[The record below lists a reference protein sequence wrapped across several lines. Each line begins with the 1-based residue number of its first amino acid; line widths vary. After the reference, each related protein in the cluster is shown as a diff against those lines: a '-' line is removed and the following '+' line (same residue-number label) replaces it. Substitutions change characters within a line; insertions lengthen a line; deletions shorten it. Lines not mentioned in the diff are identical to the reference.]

1 MTNSKLTQIITHLKP
16 KYFFQIFVLL
26 AVLALIS
33 GNLLIFTSRAIARN
47 FSGTARFSVT
57 GKGNI
62 AIIGNTLL
70 TCQTPLNTN
79 CAAARD
85 GTATGTLLDN
95 NNYNMGR
102 IDVDAD
108 TTTNNS
114 SSATLSLPASSTI
127 VWAGLYMLGDSS
139 TNAIRTTIKFD
150 TPDVG
155 GYSTAFS
162 SQDDTIDP
170 FHMQF
175 RDVTALVQAG
185 GNGIYTTSAGET
197 GFGFDK
203 AAGWGLVV
211 AYTNAI
217 EPPRFL
223 AVYDGFRLPTYL
235 TPSTVPVTIPL
246 GGFTAPPAGT
256 VKAQIGMIVAD
267 GDRNQ
272 LAESVVLNSTTLSD
286 ALNPSNNFFNSTIS
300 NLGVAQTNRDP
311 NFNNTLGF
319 DIDIINADGIIP
331 NNATTATLTE
341 NTTGDAFTSG
351 VVTTAIEV
359 GQPNI
364 DVTKSFT
371 DINGGSININDELL
385 FTLTSASNG
394 ATHALNNII
403 EDTINSNLNYVPGT
417 LEVFSGANVGVKTD
431 VASDDQAEYNSVTK
445 KVTFRLGTGANTSSG
460 GTVNSGT
467 STTVRFRVKVSNTVT
482 NGQVI
487 TNVSNS
493 SFSAPVVG
501 YNFITNS
508 NTISMTVVIP
518 PTELTG
524 IVYTD
529 TNRDS
534 IKQVGEAGLG
544 GVTVNVLNSTTNAIL
559 YTGVTP
565 ASGIWTIVVVAGT
578 YKIDVIPPAT
588 KVITGSTNLNTVTA
602 VVSTTV
608 NAGDD
613 GINDPTT
620 DLRARKFSCGTNAAG
635 GNELIAG
642 QLCAYPVAFNNLG
655 PDTSTTLK
663 TIVDTLPSKATYIG
677 FAQGPASS
685 GWTCTHNTG
694 VVTCTNSQSIPSG
707 SSSGVFINTRISAL

>member
-1 MTNSKLTQIITHLKP
+1 MTNLKLKHVIINLKP

-26 AVLALIS
+26 AVLSLIS

-79 CAAARD
+79 CAAARA

-102 IDVDAD
+102 IDIDSD
-108 TTTNNS
+108 GTTNNS
-114 SSATLSLPASSTI
+114 SSATLALPASSTI
-127 VWAGLYMLGDSS
+127 VWAGLYMLGDGS

-150 TPDVG
+150 TPAVG

-185 GNGIYTTSAGET
+185 GNGVYVTSAGET
-197 GFGFDK
+197 GFGFDT

-211 AYTNAI
+211 AYTNDI

-223 AVYDGFRLPTYL
+223 AVYDGFRLPTT
-235 TPSTVPVTIPL
+235 TPAVPVTIPL
-246 GGFTAPPAGT
+246 NGFTAPPSGT

-272 LAESVVLNSTTLSD
+272 LAESAVLNSTALSD
-286 ALNPSNNFFNSTIS
+286 ALNPSNNVFNSNIT
-300 NLGVAQTNRDP
+300 NLGVLQTGRNPDY
-311 NFNNTLGF
+311 NNTLGM

-341 NTTGDAFTSG
+341 NTSGDAFTSG

-371 DINGGSININDELL
+371 DVNAGSINIDDELI

-394 ATHALNNII
+394 ATHALSNII
-403 EDTINSNLNYVPGT
+403 EDTINSNLDYVPNT
-417 LEVFSGANVGVKTD
+417 LEVFSGANVGMKTD
-431 VASDDQAEYNSVTK
+431 VAADDQAEYNSTTR
-445 KVTFRLGTGANTSSG
+445 KVTFRLGTGANASSG
-460 GTVNSGT
+460 GTVNTGT
-467 STTVRFRVKVSNTVT
+467 STTVRFRVKVRNTVT
-482 NGQVI
+482 NGQIV

-493 SFSAPVVG
+493 SFSAPIVG
-501 YNFITNS
+501 YNYITNS
-508 NTISMTVVIP
+508 NTISMTMVVP
-518 PTELTG
+518 PTQLTG

-529 TNRDS
+529 ANRDAV
-534 IKQVGEAGLG
+534 KQVGESGVS

-559 YTGVTP
+559 YTGVTN
-565 ASGIWTIVVVAGT
+565 ASGVWTINVVAGT
-578 YKIDVIPPAT
+578 YIIDVVPPT
-588 KVITGSTNLNTVTA
+588 GKVIIGSTDLNTVTA
-602 VVSTTV
+602 VIRTTV

-620 DLRARKFSCGTNAAG
+620 DLRARKFSCGTNIAG
-635 GNELIAG
+635 GNNLIAG
-642 QLCAYPVAFNNLG
+642 QLCAYPVSFNNLG
-655 PDTSTTLK
+655 PNSSDTLK
-663 TIVDTLPSKATYIG
+663 TMVDTLPSKAIYLG
-677 FAQGPASS
+677 FSQGPASS
-685 GWTCTHNTG
+685 GWTCTHNAG

-707 SSSGVFINTRISAL
+707 SSSGVFINTRIAPL